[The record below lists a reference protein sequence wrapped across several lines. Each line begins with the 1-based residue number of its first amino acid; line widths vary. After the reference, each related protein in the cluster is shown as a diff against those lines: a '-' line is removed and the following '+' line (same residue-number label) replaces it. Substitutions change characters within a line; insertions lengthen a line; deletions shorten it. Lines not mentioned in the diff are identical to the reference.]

1 MMDRPA
7 ENVRPAPGEG
17 ASLEG
22 DDNAENV
29 DATLP
34 HPEGF
39 INPFPSDAVPD
50 GGQAS

>member
-1 MMDRPA
+1 MDRPA

-17 ASLEG
+17 VGLEG

-34 HPEGF
+34 HPDEGH
-39 INPFPSDAVPD
+39 NPFLSDAVPD